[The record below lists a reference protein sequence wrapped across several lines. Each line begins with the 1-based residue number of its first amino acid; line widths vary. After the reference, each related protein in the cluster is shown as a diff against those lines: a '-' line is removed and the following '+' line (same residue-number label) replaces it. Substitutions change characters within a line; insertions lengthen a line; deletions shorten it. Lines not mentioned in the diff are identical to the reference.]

1 MIFKRAASLAVA
13 VSIVTNT
20 LSWAYYVTLLNIVM
34 APKVYAA
41 NEIYE
46 QLENNFDLANPAA
59 NRTSTVT
66 TEDILEKYKNSENP
80 SYTDK
85 INGFDSTNSSSMDLK
100 KYGGKTFT
108 NDDVLNYAKTDGS
121 DIAGTVMLPNM
132 NGNNINIKGSENG
145 GKLLSRNRDGSI
157 SISNNPN
164 PGGAITSTKTAEM
177 YSSEQNN
184 ADVQFNAGDSY
195 GDEKGFINDI
205 KTRKSQ
211 LFTANSYDGQA
222 YRSLVAA
229 TKSIQPL
236 IFRQMTQCLQV
247 AEMK

>member
-1 MIFKRAASLAVA
+1 
-13 VSIVTNT
+13 
-20 LSWAYYVTLLNIVM
+20 
-34 APKVYAA
+34 
-41 NEIYE
+41 
-46 QLENNFDLANPAA
+46 
-59 NRTSTVT
+59 
-66 TEDILEKYKNSENP
+66 
-80 SYTDK
+80 
-85 INGFDSTNSSSMDLK
+85 
-100 KYGGKTFT
+100 
-108 NDDVLNYAKTDGS
+108 
-121 DIAGTVMLPNM
+121 
-132 NGNNINIKGSENG
+132 
-145 GKLLSRNRDGSI
+145 
-157 SISNNPN
+157 
-164 PGGAITSTKTAEM
+164 M